1 MSFKKLRLEIL
12 LFSTKLTSLLHQES
26 TASIILIS
34 VMDNFQV
41 DTLRLYRRDFLQI
54 LKFVIWIFLY
64 FMEVMSCHLRK
75 VSFLILVPVMITF
88 TMEFILFRNMCNQ
101 KN

>member
-54 LKFVIWIFLY
+54 LKIVIWIFLI
-64 FMEVMSCHLRK
+64 FMEVMSCDLRK

-88 TMEFILFRNMCNQ
+88 IIWSLFIQ
-101 KN
+101 KYE